1 MTAPV
6 SAAQESSINSMV
18 NVDESSKAIDEE
30 KARRQAETDKI
41 ITKAL
46 ALQDKEESEKE
57 SEKEEKKKPKTL
69 YFRKEYG
76 DMRS

>member
-1 MTAPV
+1 
-6 SAAQESSINSMV
+6 MV
-18 NVDESSKAIDEE
+18 NVDEPSKAIDEE

-69 YFRKEYG
+69 YFRKEFG
-76 DMRS
+76 NMES

>member
-30 KARRQAETDKI
+30 KARRQTETDKI
-41 ITKAL
+41 L

-76 DMRS
+76 DMES

>member
-1 MTAPV
+1 MIAPV
-6 SAAQESSINSMV
+6 SAAQESLVNSMV
-18 NVDESSKAIDEE
+18 NVDEPSKAIDEE

-76 DMRS
+76 DIYS

>member
-18 NVDESSKAIDEE
+18 NVDEPSKAIDEE
-30 KARRQAETDKI
+30 KARRQAETDKN
-41 ITKAL
+41 ITKIE

-76 DMRS
+76 NMRS